1 MGGGEKVAEKKCLC
15 NAGVPKSEKKW
26 AWVPLIFDLFKSK
39 KNETNKNKKI
49 YFNTINNNELSMDSG
64 LFEISMNL
72 DKVDANKVKCARPGA
87 ETLKH

>member
-1 MGGGEKVAEKKCLC
+1 MAEKKCLC

-26 AWVPLIFDLFKSK
+26 AWVPLIFDLFNSK

-64 LFEISMNL
+64 LYLGIYIYIYINLGMTRAISIN
-72 DKVDANKVKCARPGA
+72 P
-87 ETLKH
+87 

>member
-1 MGGGEKVAEKKCLC
+1 MGGGGEKVAEKKCLC
-15 NAGVPKSEKKW
+15 NAGVPKSEKNL

-64 LFEISMNL
+64 LYLGIYIYKSWN
-72 DKVDANKVKCARPGA
+72 DKSHIYQPIVLAS
-87 ETLKH
+87 

>member
-15 NAGVPKSEKKW
+15 NAGVPKSEKKM
-26 AWVPLIFDLFKSK
+26 AWVPLIFDLFNSK

-64 LFEISMNL
+64 LYLGIYIYIYINLGMTRAISIN
-72 DKVDANKVKCARPGA
+72 P
-87 ETLKH
+87 

>member
-15 NAGVPKSEKKW
+15 NAGVPKSGKKW
-26 AWVPLIFDLFKSK
+26 AWVPLIFDLFNSK

-64 LFEISMNL
+64 LYLGIYIYIYINLGMTRAISIN
-72 DKVDANKVKCARPGA
+72 P
-87 ETLKH
+87 

>member
-1 MGGGEKVAEKKCLC
+1 MAEKKCLC
-15 NAGVPKSEKKW
+15 NAGVPKSEKNL

-64 LFEISMNL
+64 LYLGIYIYIYKSWN
-72 DKVDANKVKCARPGA
+72 DKSHIYQPIVLAS
-87 ETLKH
+87 

>member
-1 MGGGEKVAEKKCLC
+1 MAEKKCLC

-64 LFEISMNL
+64 LYLGIYIYIYINLGMTRAISIN
-72 DKVDANKVKCARPGA
+72 P
-87 ETLKH
+87 